1 MANTFKNKTLDGGTS
16 YADLIPA
23 VASSTTVVVLSMR
36 ATNVDGSSSADIDVQ
51 FVDSDGSTDSM
62 LASTIP
68 VPADSSLELVA
79 GKLVLETSDSIKIQG
94 SANSSL
100 KLILSILETAN
111 A

>member
-1 MANTFKNKTLDGGTS
+1 MANTFKNKTLDLTTS
-16 YADLIPA
+16 YQDLIPA
-23 VASSTTVVVLSMR
+23 VASSTTTIVLGMR

-79 GKLVLETSDSIKIQG
+79 GKLVLETGDKIQAKA
-94 SANSSL
+94 SATGDIEFFVSY
-100 KLILSILETAN
+100 LEIT
-111 A
+111 

>member
-1 MANTFKNKTLDGGTS
+1 MANTFKNKTLDGLTS

-36 ATNVDGSSSADIDVQ
+36 ATNVDGSSSADVDVQ

-79 GKLVLETSDSIKIQG
+79 GKLVLETGDKIQAKA
-94 SANSSL
+94 SATGDIEFFVSY
-100 KLILSILETAN
+100 LEIT
-111 A
+111 

>member
-1 MANTFKNKTLDGGTS
+1 MANTFKNKTLDGLTS

-79 GKLVLETSDSIKIQG
+79 GKLVLETGDKIQAKA
-94 SANSSL
+94 SATGDIEFFVSY
-100 KLILSILETAN
+100 LEIT
-111 A
+111 